1 MTREFEHAC
10 QVPYN
15 DPFLLL
21 GPSTITQPQDGM
33 RLFYDITFPMGKL
46 FVTILTFINSC
57 YEGHPI
63 MPLAVNI
70 HERQF
75 KSSHS
80 LFWAR
85 VVGDIPALQ
94 VCTPY

>member
-1 MTREFEHAC
+1 MYKSQKSVVNSGFNVEYLNF
-10 QVPYN
+10 
-15 DPFLLL
+15 FL
-21 GPSTITQPQDGM
+21 I
-33 RLFYDITFPMGKL
+33 
-46 FVTILTFINSC
+46 
-57 YEGHPI
+57 GHPI

-85 VVGDIPALQ
+85 VGKIFKKQYMPLKNRTNI
-94 VCTPY
+94 CTTSKPVSL

>member
-1 MTREFEHAC
+1 MYKSQKSVVNAGFYVEFL
-10 QVPYN
+10 N
-15 DPFLLL
+15 FFL
-21 GPSTITQPQDGM
+21 I
-33 RLFYDITFPMGKL
+33 
-46 FVTILTFINSC
+46 
-57 YEGHPI
+57 GHPI

-85 VVGDIPALQ
+85 VGKIFKTIYA
-94 VCTPY
+94 YKK

>member
-1 MTREFEHAC
+1 MYKFQKSVVNAGFY
-10 QVPYN
+10 VKYLN
-15 DPFLLL
+15 FFL
-21 GPSTITQPQDGM
+21 I
-33 RLFYDITFPMGKL
+33 
-46 FVTILTFINSC
+46 
-57 YEGHPI
+57 GHPI

-85 VVGDIPALQ
+85 VGKIFKKQYVPLKNRTNI
-94 VCTPY
+94 CTITSKPVNL

>member
-1 MTREFEHAC
+1 MYKSQKSVVNAGFYVEYLF
-10 QVPYN
+10 
-15 DPFLLL
+15 FL
-21 GPSTITQPQDGM
+21 I
-33 RLFYDITFPMGKL
+33 
-46 FVTILTFINSC
+46 
-57 YEGHPI
+57 GHPI

-85 VVGDIPALQ
+85 VGKIFEIIYAFKK
-94 VCTPY
+94 

>member
-1 MTREFEHAC
+1 MRNLRRIAVKNTHIPIYEIISQMFF
-10 QVPYN
+10 
-15 DPFLLL
+15 FLN
-21 GPSTITQPQDGM
+21 
-33 RLFYDITFPMGKL
+33 K
-46 FVTILTFINSC
+46 
-57 YEGHPI
+57 GHPI

-94 VCTPY
+94 VSYHFYFINS

>member
-1 MTREFEHAC
+1 MYKSQKSVVNTVFHVECLF
-10 QVPYN
+10 
-15 DPFLLL
+15 FL
-21 GPSTITQPQDGM
+21 I
-33 RLFYDITFPMGKL
+33 
-46 FVTILTFINSC
+46 
-57 YEGHPI
+57 GHPI

-85 VVGDIPALQ
+85 VGKIFKKQYMPLKNRTNI
-94 VCTPY
+94 CTTSKLVSL